1 MERPVNSE
9 PTQPRP
15 LSPCL
20 NICTLD
26 ENDVC
31 TGCLRTLDEIAAWG
45 SLSAEAQ
52 WRIVD
57 ALPQRAATRRASR

>member
-1 MERPVNSE
+1 M
-9 PTQPRP
+9 
-15 LSPCL
+15 

-26 ENDVC
+26 EKDVC

-57 ALPQRAATRRASR
+57 ALPERAAARRASR